1 MIVIIQN
8 KKLIVMFAADVPIWS
23 DNQITIDFL
32 PFWYGNYRF
41 LLR

>member
-1 MIVIIQN
+1 MIVITKN
-8 KKLIVMFAADVPIWS
+8 KKLIVILAADTPIWS
-23 DNQITIDFL
+23 DNQIYMVFL